1 MCRNIIC
8 SECVYQRIEEELG
21 VNAASTIK
29 SYYDQWR
36 HSCPNEDVLSLGTMI
51 PMFLNL
57 LQFELHYYFLFV
69 ISLNFDPLTL
79 SEWGFQ

>member
-1 MCRNIIC
+1 MCRNSIC

-36 HSCPNEDVLSLGTMI
+36 PRQVNAQTSRP
-51 PMFLNL
+51 
-57 LQFELHYYFLFV
+57 
-69 ISLNFDPLTL
+69 
-79 SEWGFQ
+79 